1 MKTKKLIYWILPAV
15 ALIFQVGIF
24 KFLDLVFS
32 LEPNSPS
39 PADILGNILLFI
51 LGVFLI
57 LIGYLIAYLY
67 KKTKY
72 KSIILVYGI
81 LFFFSL
87 GVLVDSKAIIHYDY
101 SATNAIWGV
110 IVSCIKSIWIWN
122 SYPIILS
129 VLLYWYSK
137 RIVYPEE

>member
-1 MKTKKLIYWILPAV
+1 MKTKKLIYWILPV
-15 ALIFQVGIF
+15 IALIFQVGIF
-24 KFLDLVFS
+24 KFLDLVFD

-39 PADILGNILLFI
+39 PADILGDILLFI
-51 LGVFLI
+51 LDIFLI
-57 LIGYLIAYLY
+57 LIGYLIAHLY
-67 KKTKY
+67 KRTRY
-72 KSIILVYGI
+72 KSIVLVYGI

-87 GVLVDSKAIIHYDY
+87 GVLVDSKAVINYDY
-101 SATNAIWGV
+101 TATNAIWGV
-110 IVSCIKSIWIWN
+110 VVSCIKRIWIWS